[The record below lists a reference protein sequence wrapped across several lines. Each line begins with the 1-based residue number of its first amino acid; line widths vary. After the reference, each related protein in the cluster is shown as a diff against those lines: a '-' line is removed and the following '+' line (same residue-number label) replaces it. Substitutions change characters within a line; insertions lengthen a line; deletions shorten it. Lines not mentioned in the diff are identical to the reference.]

1 MFLRSVILSVAIAAG
16 AFSVTS
22 VGAAGLD
29 KLHKQAVEGGRMCM
43 TSHWHFMSSGAW
55 RSQAAAMA
63 VAQRGWE
70 RFTGAEYGAA
80 WGSLKNAA
88 GVDYGC
94 AATTSHRGQQQW
106 SCNLKAR
113 PCRAL

>member
-1 MFLRSVILSVAIAAG
+1 MLRVPAFC
-16 AFSVTS
+16 FSVVLAAALPAAS
-22 VGAAGLD
+22 GGAAGLD

-55 RSQAAAMA
+55 RTKAEAMA
-63 VAQRGWE
+63 VARRGWE

-80 WGSLKNAA
+80 WGSLKRAA

-94 AATTSHRGQQQW
+94 AAGASARGQQW